1 MLISPRTPL
10 HPEVAAALRECRR
23 AFAGVAMF
31 SGVVNLLML
40 AGPLYMLQ
48 VYDRVLTSRSVP
60 TLVVLSI
67 LLVGAYA
74 FQGALDLIRS
84 RVVVRA
90 AALLDGRLAHAV
102 HGAVINLAV
111 GTKHRA
117 EGPQP
122 VRDLDQIRTFMTG
135 NGPIAFI
142 DLPWIPVFLFICA
155 LVHPWLGITA
165 TAGGVVLFMM
175 TLLTE
180 RASRIPA
187 RGVAQDAG
195 TRSAMVEANRRNAE
209 TITAMGMAGSLA
221 QRWSAI
227 NNRYIAAA
235 ARLSDVAG
243 SYGSLSKVLRL
254 LLQSAMLG
262 LGAYLVIGQELGSGA
277 MIAASIMMGRA
288 LAPIETTIANWRAFV
303 AARQSLGRLSEA
315 LTRAV
320 PKRAADAPT
329 TLPRP
334 ARSVAVE
341 QLAVAAPGSATPIV
355 RGVQF
360 GLNAGEALGVI
371 GPSGAGKTSLVRAL
385 VGLWR
390 PLKGSVRLDGAA
402 LDQWDGE
409 LLGRHLGFVSQT
421 VELFDG
427 TIAENI
433 ARMSVAPDAEG
444 VIRAARAAG
453 AHDMILRLPSGY
465 DTKVGE
471 GGEAL
476 SGGQRQ
482 RIALARA
489 LYGEPFLVV
498 LDEPNANLDTE
509 GEAAL
514 HQAIVELKTRGAIV
528 VLITHRPA
536 TLSACDRLLVLADG
550 VQQGFGP
557 RDEIL
562 RKLVMRAGASQAAA
576 TGNLK
581 VVGDGA
587 VGGQK

>member
-1 MLISPRTPL
+1 MFATRTPL

-514 HQAIVELKTRGAIV
+514 HQAIVELKARGATV

>member
-1 MLISPRTPL
+1 MFATRTPL

-165 TAGGVVLFMM
+165 TAAGIVLFMM

-514 HQAIVELKTRGAIV
+514 HQAIVELKARGATV

>member
-1 MLISPRTPL
+1 
-10 HPEVAAALRECRR
+10 
-23 AFAGVAMF
+23 
-31 SGVVNLLML
+31 
-40 AGPLYMLQ
+40 
-48 VYDRVLTSRSVP
+48 
-60 TLVVLSI
+60 
-67 LLVGAYA
+67 
-74 FQGALDLIRS
+74 
-84 RVVVRA
+84 
-90 AALLDGRLAHAV
+90 
-102 HGAVINLAV
+102 
-111 GTKHRA
+111 
-117 EGPQP
+117 
-122 VRDLDQIRTFMTG
+122 
-135 NGPIAFI
+135 
-142 DLPWIPVFLFICA
+142 
-155 LVHPWLGITA
+155 
-165 TAGGVVLFMM
+165 
-175 TLLTE
+175 
-180 RASRIPA
+180 
-187 RGVAQDAG
+187 
-195 TRSAMVEANRRNAE
+195 MVEANRRNAE

-334 ARSVAVE
+334 ARSVAVG

>member
-1 MLISPRTPL
+1 MLTSRTPL

-90 AALLDGRLAHAV
+90 AALLDGRLAPAV
-102 HGAVINLAV
+102 HGAVISLAI

-117 EGPQP
+117 DGPQP

-135 NGPIAFI
+135 TGPLAFI

-155 LVHPWLGITA
+155 LVHPWLGIAA
-165 TAGGVVLFMM
+165 TAGGVMLFTL

-180 RASRIPA
+180 RASRTPA
-187 RGVAQDAG
+187 RSVAQDAG
-195 TRSAMVEANRRNAE
+195 RRSALVEANRRNAE
-209 TITAMGMAGSLA
+209 TIAVMGMVGSLA
-221 QRWSAI
+221 QRWSAV
-227 NNRYIAAA
+227 NNSYIAAS

-243 SYGSLSKVLRL
+243 SFGGVSKVLRL
-254 LLQSAMLG
+254 VLQSTMLG

-315 LTRAV
+315 LTRAA
-320 PKRAADAPT
+320 PKRAAT
-329 TLPRP
+329 TPLPRP
-334 ARSVAVE
+334 ARGLAVE
-341 QLAVAAPGSATPIV
+341 QLAVAAPGSATLII

-360 GLNAGEALGVI
+360 ALDSGEALGVI

-385 VGLWR
+385 VGLWQ
-390 PLKGSVRLDGAA
+390 PLKGNVRLDGAA
-402 LDQWDGE
+402 LDQWEPD
-409 LLGRHLGFVSQT
+409 LLGRHIGFVSQT

-433 ARMSVAPDAEG
+433 ARMSVVPDAEG

-514 HQAIVELKTRGAIV
+514 HQAIVELKARGATV